1 MIITPQNITRQY
13 YAKLQGNSL
22 LEDKNGSVRVW
33 EFQLEKDSQTATYR
47 AFIHKD
53 NSDYANDSYQI
64 GIGYERL
71 ITPENVWIPFDISL
85 IGLQYSLSAV
95 GTPRNDRYID
105 LANQNKKYPAGTF
118 DFGDVELGDEAC
130 AFDINGDLKPNTIS
144 QVAMVSMLKK
154 QALQELNDKA
164 LALMLF
170 NL

>member
-13 YAKLQGNSL
+13 YGKLQGNRL
-22 LEDKNGSVRVW
+22 VEDKNGSVRVW
-33 EFQLEKDSQTATYR
+33 EFQLEKDGQTATYR
-47 AFIHKD
+47 AYVHKD
-53 NSDYANDSYQI
+53 NSDYANDNYQI
-64 GIGYERL
+64 GIGYQRL
-71 ITPENVWIPFDISL
+71 VVPENKWIDFDISL
-85 IGLQYSLSAV
+85 VGLQYSLSAV

-105 LANQNKKYPAGTF
+105 LATEDKKYPAGTY
-118 DFGDVELGDEAC
+118 DFGEVKLGDTIC
-130 AFDINGDLKPNTIS
+130 AFDTNGDLKPNTIS